1 MCNLIRTQLTQLTQI
16 SANENVWQLNT
27 DEPLNPNYAIH
38 CSAFTIN
45 NGCANVRQWLRQ
57 AYSPPNG
64 DIAFSPT
71 LRFRSSPFE
80 GITSPLRSAFPPL
93 KGGRGDVPL
102 RSVFCHSERSDESPP
117 FPREIPHYVRNDK
130 GGSKSIFI
138 QAYSPQ
144 KNKTGESIPHPCG
157 MGLK

>member
-27 DEPLNPNYAIH
+27 DDPLNPNYAIH

-80 GITSPLRSAFPPL
+80 GGGGGMFLCVRSFVIQSEAMNLLLFPARFLTTFGMTKGDLNQYSFRLTAL
-93 KGGRGDVPL
+93 K
-102 RSVFCHSERSDESPP
+102 
-117 FPREIPHYVRNDK
+117 
-130 GGSKSIFI
+130 
-138 QAYSPQ
+138 

>member
-27 DEPLNPNYAIH
+27 DDPLNPNYAIH

-80 GITSPLRSAFPPL
+80 G
-93 KGGRGDVPL
+93 GGRGDVPL
-102 RSVFCHSERSDESPP
+102 RPVFCHSERSDESPP